1 MRVPSCLRVLFL
13 CVLALATAGC
23 ATTSLVASWT
33 DESWQ
38 GGKRQKLLVVGVAR
52 DATLRRVYED
62 EFVRRAAAAGVQAV
76 QSYRFIPE
84 DGPVAEDRLR
94 QAVAESGA
102 DGVLTSALIAV
113 TQQTTVSPGFA
124 GPPVGFGYYGFYRWG
139 WGGAVVAPAV
149 QTYFV
154 FFIDTRLHDAKSNA
168 LIWAGTTRTAS
179 FDSAAAE
186 IRGFVDVVLGALLAK
201 GVV

>member
-1 MRVPSCLRVLFL
+1 MRYPLSAGVPGFVLA
-13 CVLALATAGC
+13 VLALAGC

-38 GGKRQKLLVVGVAR
+38 GGKREKLLVVGVAR

-84 DGPVAEDRLR
+84 DGPVPEERLR

-102 DGVLTSALIAV
+102 DGVLTSALLAV

-124 GPPVGFGYYGFYRWG
+124 APPVGFGYYGFYRWG
-139 WGGAVVAPAV
+139 WGSAVVAPTV

-186 IRGFVDVVLGALLAK
+186 IRGFVDVVLGALRAK